1 MTEGDQEILLTVFEV
16 RVRDLMN
23 ICDKQKQKINEL
35 MRSLESKNKE
45 LEQAMQAIEA
55 WKAKYDSILT
65 ARIVSISKK
74 EMKSAKMRLSELVRD
89 VDKCIA
95 LLNE

>member
-1 MTEGDQEILLTVFEV
+1 MTGDQEILLAVFEV

-23 ICDKQKQKINEL
+23 ICDKQKQEINEL
-35 MRSLESKNKE
+35 TRFLESRNKE
-45 LEQAMQAIEA
+45 LEQAVQTIEA
-55 WKAKYDSILT
+55 WKAKYDSVLT
-65 ARIVSISKK
+65 ARIVSVSKK
-74 EMKSAKMRLSELVRD
+74 EVKSAKMRLSELVRE